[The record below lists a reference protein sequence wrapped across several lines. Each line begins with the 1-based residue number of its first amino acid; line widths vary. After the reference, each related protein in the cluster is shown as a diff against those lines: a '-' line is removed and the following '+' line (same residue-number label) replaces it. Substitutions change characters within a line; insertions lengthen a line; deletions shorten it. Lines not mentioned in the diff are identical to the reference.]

1 MSQRYCPRC
10 GDEVEDTG
18 GFCLLGH
25 SLRLAPAT
33 FSMNELRDEV
43 DQAFEEA
50 RATVAAVLEPVV
62 TRTSATPPP
71 PPPALSASSQ
81 QSPAS
86 PPPSSDEEYVARGA
100 FRDVW
105 AGLHEEISVD
115 NDDPIAAFAP
125 PPRMDW
131 GPEKTRRKGSLRR
144 MRTEAG

>member
-33 FSMNELRDEV
+33 LSMSELRDEV

-50 RATVAAVLEPVV
+50 RATVAAVIEPVAAPM
-62 TRTSATPPP
+62 SSSPPP
-71 PPPALSASSQ
+71 PPPPSST
-81 QSPAS
+81 
-86 PPPSSDEEYVARGA
+86 PPPSDEEYVARGA
-100 FRDVW
+100 FKDVW
-105 AGLHEEISVD
+105 AGLHEEISID
-115 NDDPIAAFAP
+115 NDDPIAAFSP

-131 GPEKTRRKGSLRR
+131 GPEKSLRKGGRRRLRA
-144 MRTEAG
+144 EAD